1 MTTDPGS
8 RAQPSPFEELLRLQ
22 SNFQQNLA
30 QATTNYLRQL
40 HGMIG
45 PVVPGTMV
53 DVVDGQG
60 ATATAS
66 PGRLARFGMEIENRQ
81 RVHTLV
87 TPMLS
92 PLVAD
97 SGTTWFPKVDISP
110 TSQLLATDEK
120 CTFDFTIQ
128 IPRGARVGVYRG
140 ACLLYGCAEGVV
152 PVTVTIDRGAAA
164 PNAKNTRNAKKASRR
179 TAKKR

>member
-1 MTTDPGS
+1 MSSVDSGARSDTN
-8 RAQPSPFEELLRLQ
+8 PFEELLRLQ
-22 SNFQQNLA
+22 SKFQQNLA
-30 QATTNYLRQL
+30 QATMDYLRQL
-40 HGMIG
+40 QGMIG

-60 ATATAS
+60 ATTTAAPS
-66 PGRLARFGMEIENRQ
+66 SKARFSITVENRQ

-97 SGTTWFPKVDISP
+97 SGTTWFPRVDISP
-110 TSQLLATDEK
+110 SSQLLATDES
-120 CTFDFTIQ
+120 CAFAFVID
-128 IPRGARVGVYRG
+128 IPKSARVGIYRG

-152 PVTVTIDRGAAA
+152 PLTVTVDKGAAPA
-164 PNAKNTRNAKKASRR
+164 PARTKHRKAKS
-179 TAKKR
+179 

>member
-1 MTTDPGS
+1 MSSVDPGA
-8 RAQPSPFEELLRLQ
+8 RTQANPFEELLRLQ
-22 SNFQQNLA
+22 SSFQQNLA
-30 QATTNYLRQL
+30 QATMDYLRQL
-40 HGMIG
+40 QGMIG

-60 ATATAS
+60 TTTTAA
-66 PGRLARFGMEIENRQ
+66 PGSTARFSITIENRQ

-97 SGTTWFPKVDISP
+97 NGTTWFPRVDVAPS
-110 TSQLLATDEK
+110 SQLLATDESCAFAFAVDVPK
-120 CTFDFTIQ
+120 N
-128 IPRGARVGVYRG
+128 ARVGIYRG

-152 PVTVTIDRGAAA
+152 PLTVTVDKGAARA
-164 PNAKNTRNAKKASRR
+164 PARTKHR
-179 TAKKR
+179 TAKS

>member
-8 RAQPSPFEELLRLQ
+8 RPQPSPFEELLRLQ

-30 QATTNYLRQL
+30 QATTSYLRQL

-53 DVVDGQG
+53 DVVDGKG
-60 ATATAS
+60 ASATAS
-66 PGRLARFGMEIENRQ
+66 PGRIARFEMEIENRQ

-120 CTFDFTIQ
+120 CTFDFAIQ
-128 IPRGARVGVYRG
+128 VPRGARVGVYRG

-152 PVTVTIDRGAAA
+152 PLTVTIDRGASAS
-164 PNAKNTRNAKKASRR
+164 NARKTNRR
-179 TAKKR
+179 AAKKR